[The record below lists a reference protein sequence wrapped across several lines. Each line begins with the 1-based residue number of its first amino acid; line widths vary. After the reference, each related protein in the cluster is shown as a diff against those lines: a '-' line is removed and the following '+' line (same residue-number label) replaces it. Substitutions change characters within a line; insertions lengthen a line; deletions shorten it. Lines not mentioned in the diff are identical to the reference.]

1 MRKTFIIF
9 ALLFLFVLLSGSVFA
24 ETKLE
29 IHFFYLKT
37 CPHCAAEEKFLDYI
51 EEKYPEVKVNRYFV
65 GEPENQKLL
74 KEICEKYGAQRYI
87 GLVPLTFVGKD
98 FFVGFDTQE
107 DMGRKIEKSIQVQ
120 LEELKKTE
128 NKTSQQLLPSLPTTP
143 QQGNKPSLPFV
154 GKINFAKYA
163 LPIQAIIL
171 GFLDGFNVCS
181 LGALALILG
190 LVLVFKQRKK
200 VLLFGGVFLL
210 TTAIVYGLLIILWYQ
225 LFSFLASYLKAMEL
239 LVGLLGIGGG
249 IYFLKQFVKFKKQ
262 GPACEVKTGKS
273 TASKIFSKIQTSVQK
288 SENILLIMLGV
299 FIFAAVITIVEFP
312 CSAVIPVIFAGI
324 LSQAQISVFLYFI
337 YLLIYLFFYLLDEII
352 VFLVAVFSMKLRTS
366 SPKFVVWIT
375 LIEAIV
381 LFALGFYYLLGPVRF

>member
-1 MRKTFIIF
+1 MKKTFFIS
-9 ALLFLFVLLSGSVFA
+9 ALLFLFILLSGSVFA

-37 CPHCAAEEKFLDYI
+37 CPHCAVEEKFLDYI

-74 KEICEKYGAQRYI
+74 KELCEQYGAQRYM

-107 DMGRKIEKSIQVQ
+107 TMGKKIEESIQRQ
-120 LEELKKTE
+120 LEELKKAETE
-128 NKTSQQLLPSLPTTP
+128 TSYQSPSLPTES
-143 QQGNKPSLPFV
+143 KPSLPFV
-154 GKINFAKYA
+154 GKIDLAKYA

-190 LVLVFKQRKK
+190 LVLAFKQRKK
-200 VLLFGGVFLL
+200 VLLFGGIFLL

-225 LFSFLASYLKAMEL
+225 IFSFLASFLRAMEVL
-239 LVGLLGIGGG
+239 IGLLGVGGG
-249 IYFLKQFVKFKKQ
+249 IYFLRQFVKFKKY

-288 SENILLIMLGV
+288 SENILLIILGV

-352 VFLVAVFSMKLRTS
+352 VFLVAVFTMKLRVS

>member
-1 MRKTFIIF
+1 MRKTFFIS
-9 ALLFLFVLLSGSVFA
+9 ALLFLFILLSGSVFA

-37 CPHCAAEEKFLDYI
+37 CPHCAVEEKFLDYI

-74 KEICEKYGAQRYI
+74 KELCEQYGAQRYM

-107 DMGRKIEKSIQVQ
+107 TMGKKIEESIQRQ
-120 LEELKKTE
+120 LEELKKAETE
-128 NKTSQQLLPSLPTTP
+128 TSYQPPSLPTES
-143 QQGNKPSLPFV
+143 KPSLPFV
-154 GKINFAKYA
+154 GKIDLAKYA

-190 LVLVFKQRKK
+190 LVLAFKQRKK
-200 VLLFGGVFLL
+200 VLLFGGIFLL

-225 LFSFLASYLKAMEL
+225 IFSFLASFLRAMEVL
-239 LVGLLGIGGG
+239 IGLLGVGGG
-249 IYFLKQFVKFKKQ
+249 IYFLRQFVKFKKY

-288 SENILLIMLGV
+288 SENILLIILGV

-352 VFLVAVFSMKLRTS
+352 VFLVAVFTMKLRVS

-381 LFALGFYYLLGPVRF
+381 LFALGFYYLQSSVRF